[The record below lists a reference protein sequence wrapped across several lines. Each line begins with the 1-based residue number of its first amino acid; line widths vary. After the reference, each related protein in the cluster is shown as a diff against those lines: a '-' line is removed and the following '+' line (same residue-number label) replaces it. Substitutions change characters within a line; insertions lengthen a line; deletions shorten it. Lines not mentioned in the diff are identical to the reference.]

1 MSKTVSLSYASPV
14 PTFPIT
20 FIGGDDYRDGTIPVT
35 FEALAETAT
44 VTLTIFDDEVAE
56 CPEEFVLGLGIPE
69 GSVAITEAPDSATV
83 SIRDDEGE
91 WCSKTRLAQP
101 VHSTSL

>member
-20 FIGGDDYRDGTIPVT
+20 FIGGDDYRDGSFPVT
-35 FEALAETAT
+35 FEALTTTAT
-44 VTLTIFDDEVAE
+44 VTVSIFDDEVAE
-56 CPEEFVLGLGIPE
+56 CLEEFYLGLEIPE
-69 GSVAITEAPDSATV
+69 GSAAVTESPNITTV
-83 SIRDDEGE
+83 SIKDDEGE
-91 WCSKTRLAQP
+91 CCSKTRLAQP

>member
-1 MSKTVSLSYASPV
+1 MSQTVSLSYASSI
-14 PTFPIT
+14 PTFPII
-20 FIGGDDYRDGTIPVT
+20 FIGGDDYRDGRYPVT
-35 FEALAETAT
+35 FDALTATAT
-44 VTLTIFDDEVAE
+44 VTVTIFDDEVAE
-56 CPEEFVLGLGIPE
+56 CLEEFSLGLEIPE
-69 GSVAITEAPDSATV
+69 GSVAITESPDSATV